1 MILINTEFVLIF
13 VLTIQFVSCVKE
25 SVRSEAWKMGAKLRG
40 LCTEIIA
47 KFLVHGKPVLVMKV
61 SSYQYIQRRE
71 LWAFE
76 GFQREIL
83 ATPTLCLNEG
93 GWNFP

>member
-1 MILINTEFVLIF
+1 M
-13 VLTIQFVSCVKE
+13 
-25 SVRSEAWKMGAKLRG
+25 RG

-61 SSYQYIQRRE
+61 SDYQCIQRRE
-71 LWAFE
+71 LCAFE

-83 ATPTLCLNEG
+83 ATSTLCLNEER
-93 GWNFP
+93 WHLP